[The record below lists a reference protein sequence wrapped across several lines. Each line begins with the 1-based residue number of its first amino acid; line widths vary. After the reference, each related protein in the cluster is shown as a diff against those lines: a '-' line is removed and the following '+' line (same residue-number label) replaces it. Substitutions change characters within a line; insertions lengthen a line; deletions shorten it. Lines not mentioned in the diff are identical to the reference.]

1 MYDSHTWPETRRS
14 ETFHSQASKLW
25 EFVTDELV
33 RICNYSAQSL
43 KSLLSLNLTSATA
56 FTHVYCHGI
65 VVSMFTFVLVCQHL
79 LA

>member
-33 RICNYSAQSL
+33 SDVLCILTLYLPLHVLHSCSFM
-43 KSLLSLNLTSATA
+43 LSDA
-56 FTHVYCHGI
+56 H
-65 VVSMFTFVLVCQHL
+65 
-79 LA
+79 